1 MCRVGL
7 HVLREPVL
15 PNEKHT
21 KPMLKWESKMA
32 VSGVRTVQCHNISQ
46 ARTTRTTHTT
56 RTTRTTRIAR
66 TTHSSDSSQASSEV
80 RRGEQQATVAGARG
94 ENYDRR

>member
-21 KPMLKWESKMA
+21 KPVLKWESKMA
-32 VSGVRTVQCHNISQ
+32 VSGVCTAQCHNISQ
-46 ARTTRTTHTT
+46 ARTTHTT
-56 RTTRTTRIAR
+56 RTTRTTR

-80 RRGEQQATVAGARG
+80 RRGEQQAKVAGARV